1 MFQSHFPPVSLLIL
15 FFFACFLISPQTTF
29 TFAALPHPPPSLSP
43 SSSSPSPLH
52 LSLLSHLF
60 CISNLGCFKVN
71 VCVRL
76 SHNPGPHIQ
85 STQNAHM
92 LGERYTLASDTSQT
106 RACLC
111 TPPPQEVAAV
121 SPSSPFTPSHLCLA
135 HSVAQFSAAQ
145 CDTARRGSAPH
156 AIRRLNQ

>member
-1 MFQSHFPPVSLLIL
+1 MHKQTCSPTAAFICRNTKREAKQKGLQVNVSVPFPPVSLLIL

-76 SHNPGPHIQ
+76 SHNPGHTYSRPRTHTCLEKDIHSPAIPHRC
-85 STQNAHM
+85 A
-92 LGERYTLASDTSQT
+92 LV
-106 RACLC
+106 CV
-111 TPPPQEVAAV
+111 PPP
-121 SPSSPFTPSHLCLA
+121 P
-135 HSVAQFSAAQ
+135 
-145 CDTARRGSAPH
+145 RR
-156 AIRRLNQ
+156 